1 MIVKFQLTV
10 CPKSRT
16 FLESRKQSSSKTGL
30 EKPASLVTRSQHMS
44 AGDLGGERGEKGPLG
59 ERGVGS
65 PEGVFFLYPFLI
77 LLYRLTKRMV

>member
-1 MIVKFQLTV
+1 
-10 CPKSRT
+10 
-16 FLESRKQSSSKTGL
+16 
-30 EKPASLVTRSQHMS
+30 MS